1 MRPRIFR
8 IAAEDEIDGLAQ
20 RSPVDLGRG
29 FIALLRGRGRSAAD
43 RWLRQDQPAREERRA
58 EPQRP
63 LLEEPVKALAREL
76 ERLLEEAG
84 NT

>member
-29 FIALLRGRGRSAAD
+29 FIALLRERGRSAAD
-43 RWLRQDQPAREERRA
+43 RWLRQDQPAREA
-58 EPQRP
+58 EPEQP

-84 NT
+84 DA